1 MHGPAYKR
9 FNAFFRERKDKNEGS
24 HRMVSGGEICP
35 GLKEQ
40 GAGIPPREK
49 VRVSSLIEIAF
60 EAAGV
65 VEPKGLKRG

>member
-1 MHGPAYKR
+1 MRSFGG
-9 FNAFFRERKDKNEGS
+9 ERT
-24 HRMVSGGEICP
+24 RMKEATEWVSGGEICP

>member
-1 MHGPAYKR
+1 MKEATEWSPEGR
-9 FNAFFRERKDKNEGS
+9 FAPVSKNREPESR
-24 HRMVSGGEICP
+24 
-35 GLKEQ
+35 
-40 GAGIPPREK
+40 PREK